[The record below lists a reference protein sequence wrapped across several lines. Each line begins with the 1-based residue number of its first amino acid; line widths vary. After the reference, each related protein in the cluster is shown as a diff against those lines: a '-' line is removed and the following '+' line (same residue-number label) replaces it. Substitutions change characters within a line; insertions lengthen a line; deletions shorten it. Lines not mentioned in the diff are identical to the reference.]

1 MRQADLI
8 VIGAGILGTF
18 HAYFA
23 ARKGYKTLLLER
35 NAFPNDASVR
45 NFGILSPTIVPIE
58 SAWASY
64 AFDSLEIYRA
74 LQREHDLT
82 VREAGSLYLASNEV
96 ENRVLQEFA
105 QRALT
110 AYRCSYLDAREAT
123 SRFSFVQPSYCAG
136 ALLFP
141 DDLTVDSPHL
151 LRRLIPRLE
160 AAGKVEYI
168 PHATVIGVTAS
179 GEGCTVTDARGRVFA
194 ATRVIVCSGAEY
206 RTLSPELFASSGLQ
220 VCKLQ
225 MMRTIPLPGF
235 RLPHAVLGG
244 LSIGRY
250 PAFALSPS
258 YDALR
263 AQPVPAALHDNGIHV
278 LFKQAPDGS
287 IVIGD
292 SHEYRECGDVE
303 GLEERTNPAINEAIL
318 AYGRLMLRLPSWAIG
333 SMWNGY
339 YLVNPGHDIFTRTID
354 GAVHIVTGIGGKGM
368 TTGPGFARH
377 SIETLLR

>member
-1 MRQADLI
+1 MRQTDLI
-8 VIGAGILGTF
+8 VIGAGILGAF

-23 ARKGYKTLLLER
+23 AHKGYRTLLLER

-45 NFGILSPTIVPIE
+45 NFGIISPTIVPVGSE
-58 SAWASY
+58 WAGY

-82 VREAGSLYLASNEV
+82 VRVSGSLYLASNEI
-96 ENRVLQEFA
+96 ENRALQEFA
-105 QRALT
+105 QRAPA
-110 AYRCSYLDAREAT
+110 AYRCNYVDAREAT
-123 SRFSFVQPSYCAG
+123 GRFPFVQPSYCAG

-141 DDLTVDSPHL
+141 DDLTVDAPRL

-160 AAGKVEYI
+160 ATGKVEYV
-168 PHATVIGVTAS
+168 PHTTVVGVTTS
-179 GEGCTVTDARGRVFA
+179 SDGCRVTDARGRVYA
-194 ATRVIVCSGAEY
+194 AARAIVCNGAEY
-206 RTLSPELFASSGLQ
+206 RTLFPEQFASSGLQ

-225 MMRTIPLPGF
+225 MMRTVPLPEF

-258 YDALR
+258 YVAVR
-263 AQPVPAALHDNGIHV
+263 AQPVPAALGDNGIHV

-287 IVIGD
+287 IIVGD
-292 SHEYRECGDVE
+292 SHEYRDCGDVE
-303 GLEERTNPAINEAIL
+303 GLEERSNPAINDAIL

-339 YLVNPGHDIFTRTID
+339 YLVNPGHDIYTRTID

-368 TTGPGFARH
+368 TTGPGYARH
-377 SIETLLR
+377 SIEALVR